1 MSTVQRKMYRALLFA
16 AVLILTQAAMAA
28 ASWTP
33 LGPDGGD
40 VRSLTYDPANP
51 DLIYLGTSSGQ
62 IFVSHDG
69 GADWSR
75 FARLGA
81 GDDYVLD
88 HILVDPVEPRTIY
101 VSAWSVDD
109 QASSGDVFVTHDG
122 GKHWSA
128 LEGMHGKSVRALAMA
143 PSDRK
148 ILVAGTR
155 DGVYRSND
163 AGASWQR
170 ISPEHHPDLR
180 NFESVAIDP
189 KDPDT
194 VYAGTWHLPWK
205 TTDGGK
211 TWHNIKKGVID
222 DSDVFSIIISH
233 DNPQTVYA
241 SACSGIYRSD
251 DGGELFHKIQGMPN
265 TARRTRVLKQD
276 PVKPEI
282 VYAGTTEGLWK
293 TFDGGKTWRRMTAP
307 NVILNDVLV
316 DPRHADRVVIA
327 TDRSGV
333 MVSDDAAVSFSA
345 ANRGFTHRQVGAVLV
360 DRDESNTLYAGVIND
375 KEYGGVFVS
384 RDLGAHW
391 SQMSSG
397 LGGRDVFTLRQ
408 AENGTLLAG
417 TNGGVFR
424 FDRQESRWIP
434 INTLLVEKTVSAA
447 RKVRGKMIPAKTTT
461 VTSEFTGRVAQLEV
475 AKGKLLAATSGG
487 LFTSTDFGHSWRGG
501 PIAGDVEF
509 ISVTSGPHL
518 LAAATAKA
526 LVVSL
531 DGGATWYRAKVPWF
545 VTAIYHVTAD
555 DSNLWLATR
564 EGGLMS
570 RDGGDTWDHVMAG
583 LPPNHVTS
591 IFRDVEGH
599 RLLAAANHGLYQST
613 DGGRSWRDADSGWAV
628 RSLAAGR
635 GRLFATTAYDGIV
648 ATPEP
653 DSTATRA
660 ASGNGGGG
668 SEE

>member
-1 MSTVQRKMYRALLFA
+1 MAITRGRMCRALLVAVVLLVVSA
-16 AVLILTQAAMAA
+16 AVEAAE
-28 ASWTP
+28 WTP

-51 DLIYLGTSSGQ
+51 DRIYLGTSSGV
-62 IFVSHDG
+62 IFVSNNG
-69 GADWSR
+69 GADWAR
-75 FARLGA
+75 FAHLGA

-88 HILVDPVEPRTIY
+88 HIIVDPADSRILY

-109 QASSGDVFVTHDG
+109 QASSGDVFLSKDG
-122 GKHWSA
+122 GKHWKA
-128 LEGMHGKSVRALAMA
+128 LEGMHGKSVRALALA
-143 PSDRK
+143 PSDHH
-148 ILVAGTR
+148 ILLAGTR

-163 AGASWQR
+163 AGATWQR

-180 NFESVAIDP
+180 NFESIAIDP
-189 KDPDT
+189 KDPNV

-205 TTDGGK
+205 TTDGGR

-233 DNPQTVYA
+233 DNPNTVYA

-251 DGGELFHKIQGMPN
+251 DAGELFHKVQGIPN

-276 PVKPEI
+276 PVNPDI

-293 TFDGGKTWRRMTAP
+293 TFDGGKTWRRMTAA

-333 MVSDDAAVSFSA
+333 LVSDDAAVSFTAS
-345 ANRGFTHRQVGAVLV
+345 NRGFTHRQVSSVLV
-360 DRDESNTLYAGVIND
+360 DRDDSNTLYAGVIND

-397 LGGRDVFTLRQ
+397 LNGRDVFSLRQ

-417 TNGGVFR
+417 TNAGVFTFSKR
-424 FDRQESRWIP
+424 EAMWLP
-434 INTLLVEKTVSAA
+434 INTLLIDKTITPA
-447 RKVRGKMIPAKTTT
+447 RRVKGKLIPAKKTTI
-461 VTSEFTGRVAQLEV
+461 TSQFGGRVAQLEIGN
-475 AKGKLLAATSGG
+475 GKWLAATSSG
-487 LFTSTDFGHSWRGG
+487 LFASTDFGHSWRGG
-501 PIAGDVEF
+501 PIAGNVEF
-509 ISVTSGPHL
+509 VSITSGPHI

-526 LVVSL
+526 VVASL
-531 DGGATWYRAKVPWF
+531 DGGATWYTAKVPWF
-545 VTAIYHVTAD
+545 VTAIYNVVAD
-555 DSNLWLATR
+555 DSNVWLATR
-564 EGGLMS
+564 EGALVS
-570 RDGGDTWDHVMAG
+570 RDGGDTWDHIMAG

-591 IFRDVEGH
+591 IFRDREGR
-599 RLLAAANHGLYQST
+599 RLLATANHGLYEST
-613 DGGRSWRDADSGWAV
+613 DGGRTWHNAEAGWAV
-628 RSLAAGR
+628 RSLTSGG

-648 ATPEP
+648 VAPEGSP
-653 DSTATRA
+653 STRA
-660 ASGNGGGG
+660 AEAGAASG
-668 SEE
+668 SLE